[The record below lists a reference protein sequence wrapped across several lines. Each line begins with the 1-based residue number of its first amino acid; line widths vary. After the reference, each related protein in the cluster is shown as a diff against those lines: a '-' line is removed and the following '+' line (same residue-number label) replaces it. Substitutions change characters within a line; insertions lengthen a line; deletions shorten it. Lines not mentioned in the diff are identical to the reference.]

1 MQAPPA
7 GGAVQSHRIVRS
19 PPREFK
25 QVPDSEG
32 APRVSIGSRSPLVPV
47 RAVRIGVAVAL
58 ACGLLLAACV
68 TPQARPDLRQPATQ
82 SVHPVAPEDDLPL
95 QLIAGELA
103 LQRNDSGE
111 AARRYARAAALSA
124 DPAIAEQATRL
135 AIAARAW
142 SDARAPL
149 ERWRQL
155 APGARGIVQAR
166 AWIALGEGDVETA
179 ATELERLLADSGDRG
194 WRAVAQV
201 LAGAADKESAARLL
215 ARIAS
220 AERLGDREADWLA
233 MSQLALRL
241 GDAALATRLADA
253 ARARFD
259 SADSHAWSARL
270 AMDRGELDLARRHY
284 GEALKRDPDDLRT
297 RTGYA
302 ALLGDHG
309 DNAGA
314 ARVLAAG
321 PQNDVTLGARAAYL
335 VRADD
340 QRQLAA
346 LYREMQKGG
355 ADRSAKRFMLLGEV
369 AEILERPPHE
379 AIDWYRAVAE
389 SDERWFDA
397 GMRIVVLADRGG
409 DTDAVRTQLAELR
422 AVAGADADRA
432 VDLYLLEAELLL
444 GKSLHAEAIVVYG
457 RGLDQFPGDARLLYA
472 RAMQWIDGDELAS
485 AERDLREIIAADADN
500 ADALNALGYT
510 LADRTDRHAEALELI
525 RRALAIKPDEAAIID
540 SYGWAHYRLGDLG
553 EAKTQLRRAYAKLPD
568 AEIAAHLGEVLWVD
582 GERDEAR
589 RIWDEA
595 GRRDPDNRILAETRQ
610 RLDP

>member
-58 ACGLLLAACV
+58 ACGLLLAACA
-68 TPQARPDLRQPATQ
+68 TPPARPDLRQPATQ

-179 ATELERLLADSGDRG
+179 ATELERLLAD
-194 WRAVAQV
+194 
-201 LAGAADKESAARLL
+201 
-215 ARIAS
+215 
-220 AERLGDREADWLA
+220 
-233 MSQLALRL
+233 
-241 GDAALATRLADA
+241 AALATRLADA

-259 SADSHAWSARL
+259 SAGSHAWSARL

-568 AEIAAHLGEVLWVD
+568 VEIAAHLGEVLWVD

-595 GRRDPDNRILAETRQ
+595 GRRDPDNKILAETRQ

>member
-1 MQAPPA
+1 M
-7 GGAVQSHRIVRS
+7 
-19 PPREFK
+19 
-25 QVPDSEG
+25 
-32 APRVSIGSRSPLVPV
+32 SIGSRSPLVPV
-47 RAVRIGVAVAL
+47 RAVRIGVAVVL
-58 ACGLLLAACV
+58 ACGLLLVGCA

-103 LQRNDSGE
+103 LQRSDSGE
-111 AARRYARAAALSA
+111 AARRYARAATLSA

-259 SADSHAWSARL
+259 SAGSHAWSARL

>member
-1 MQAPPA
+1 M
-7 GGAVQSHRIVRS
+7 QSHRIVRS

-47 RAVRIGVAVAL
+47 RAVRIGVAVVL
-58 ACGLLLAACV
+58 ACGLLLVGCA

-103 LQRNDSGE
+103 LQRSDSGE
-111 AARRYARAAALSA
+111 AARRYARAATLSA

-259 SADSHAWSARL
+259 SAGSHAWSARL